1 MQYRYFIHLAYNGSN
16 YAGWQVQPNAVT
28 VQELLE
34 SGMKHLAKIDS
45 VTGCGRTDTGVHA
58 SDFYAHFDS
67 EKKMPE
73 HDLEKL
79 TDKLN
84 RFLPEDIKIFS
95 IKPVVPDAHARFSA
109 ISREYRYLIIREK
122 DPFLFENA
130 YFLHGDLN
138 VEARNQCAALLVG
151 KHDFECF
158 SKVKTEV
165 SNFMCNVR
173 EARFSENGHVIEF
186 TISAD
191 RFLRN
196 MARAVVGTLLDVGK
210 GKMDAGGFAGVLE
223 SRNRCKAGYSV
234 PAKGLTLTKV
244 EYDAKIFVEEPMGFL
259 K

>member
-1 MQYRYFIHLAYNGSN
+1 MQFRYFIHLAYNGRN

-28 VQELLE
+28 VQELIE
-34 SGMKHLAKIDS
+34 SGLKHLAKVES

-67 EKKMPE
+67 EKKMNGIE
-73 HDLEKL
+73 LGKL
-79 TDKLN
+79 TAKLN
-84 RFLPEDIKIFS
+84 RYLPEDIKIFS
-95 IKPVVPDAHARFSA
+95 ILPVLPDAHARFSA
-109 ISREYRYLIIREK
+109 LSREYKYQIIKEK

-130 YFLHGDLN
+130 YFLHGELN
-138 VEARNQCAALLVG
+138 LESMNQCAAMLVG

-165 SNFMCNVR
+165 SNFICNVR
-173 EARFSENGHVIEF
+173 EARFSENGHIIEF

-196 MARAVVGTLLDVGK
+196 MVRAVVGTLLDVGK

-244 EYDAKIFVEEPMGFL
+244 QYSPNIFVAEPIGF
-259 K
+259 

>member
-1 MQYRYFIHLAYNGSN
+1 MQYRYFIHLAYKGSN

-34 SGMKHLAKIDS
+34 SGIKHLAKIDS

-67 EKKMPE
+67 EKKMTE

-122 DPFLFENA
+122 DPFLFEKA
-130 YFLHGDLN
+130 YFFHGDLN
-138 VEARNQCAALLVG
+138 IEAMNQCAALLVG

-165 SNFMCNVR
+165 NNFNCNVFK
-173 EARFSENGHVIEF
+173 ASFSENDHLLKF

-196 MARAVVGTLLDVGK
+196 MVRAVVGTLLDVGK
-210 GKMDAGGFAGVLE
+210 GKLSPEGFTEVLN
-223 SRNRCKAGYSV
+223 SRDRCKAGYSV
-234 PAKGLTLTKV
+234 PAKGLTLTRV
-244 EYDAKIFVEEPMGFL
+244 EYDLNIYAAEPLEIL

>member
-1 MQYRYFIHLAYNGSN
+1 MPFRYFIHLAYNGRN

-34 SGMKHLAKIDS
+34 SGMKHLAEVES

-67 EKKMPE
+67 EKRISVT
-73 HDLEKL
+73 DLEKL
-79 TDKLN
+79 TAKLN
-84 RFLPEDIKIFS
+84 RYLPEDIKIYT
-95 IKPVVPDAHARFSA
+95 IKPVIPDAHARFSA
-109 ISREYRYLIIREK
+109 LNREYKYLIINEK

-130 YFLHGDLN
+130 YFLHGNLN
-138 VEARNQCAALLVG
+138 IEAMNQCAALLIG

-165 SNFMCNVR
+165 NNFICDVS
-173 EARFSENGHVIEF
+173 EAAFTRTGHVIEF
-186 TISAD
+186 KICAD

-196 MARAVVGTLLDVGK
+196 MVRAIVGTLLDVGK
-210 GKMDAGGFAGVLE
+210 GKLDKEGFLE
-223 SRNRCKAGYSV
+223 ILNSHNRCKAGYSV

-244 EYDAKIFVEEPMGFL
+244 EYDPAIFVAEPTGF
-259 K
+259 